1 MTMASAASE
10 WSARTNEVDLRVGLF
25 GDSHID
31 EIAKTHSVDTVS
43 KLPIN
48 NKLAAAVDAGAI
60 ELFEGDW
67 LEELANKIEKL

>member
-1 MTMASAASE
+1 MAPQSGGSYHVQHGESLNMKGRAFCV
-10 WSARTNEVDLRVGLF
+10 R
-25 GDSHID
+25 
-31 EIAKTHSVDTVS
+31 EIAKTHFVDTVS

-67 LEELANKIEKL
+67 LEKLADKIEKL